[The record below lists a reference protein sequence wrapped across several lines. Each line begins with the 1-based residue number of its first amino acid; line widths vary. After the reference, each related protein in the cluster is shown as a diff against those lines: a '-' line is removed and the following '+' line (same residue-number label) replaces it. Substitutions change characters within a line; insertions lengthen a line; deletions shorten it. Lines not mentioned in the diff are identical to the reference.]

1 MQKKQ
6 RKKAKV
12 YLWDVP
18 TEVVLVTI
26 LANAAFANYHPTQ
39 RSLGNWCLSGGPF
52 LLSNFIFFIMSKFPL
67 DDYQYHNNLLQD
79 EDTNGDDNNENDN
92 DGNDDN
98 DDDDDEDEG
107 VDDDE
112 EWRGESDWVI
122 SSVHPISVQ
131 LLHSSLDPPNCQ

>member
-1 MQKKQ
+1 M
-6 RKKAKV
+6 

-26 LANAAFANYHPTQ
+26 LATAAFANYHRTQ

-52 LLSNFIFFIMSKFPL
+52 LLSNFIFFIMAIFL
-67 DDYQYHNNLLQD
+67 VDDYEYNNNLLQD
-79 EDTNGDDNNENDN
+79 EGTNGDD
-92 DGNDDN
+92 NDDN
-98 DDDDDEDEG
+98 DDDDDDKDE
-107 VDDDE
+107 VVEDDE
-112 EWRGESDWVI
+112 EWGGESDWVI